1 MIDKGYLFKKLK
13 KPSIWVMQDNLIN
26 AFSKIYNV
34 QLSEEKKFYEK
45 GENNIFILETKLEEN
60 KKEKKFDL
68 ILGKIF
74 LTNPKKI

>member
-34 QLSEEKKFYEK
+34 QLSEEKKF
-45 GENNIFILETKLEEN
+45 L
-60 KKEKKFDL
+60 
-68 ILGKIF
+68 
-74 LTNPKKI
+74 